1 VVSNHHPPPQNT
13 IVISVAFCILP
24 VATKDGELF
33 GMAQVGQ
40 TLTKEQSK
48 AGWKRL
54 TTKQQK
60 FLDNF
65 MYKDMTQTASAR
77 DAGYSN
83 PSVDAVRLLR
93 NPVVQERYQEM
104 RMEANARFGV
114 TVEKSVRD
122 LKKMRDDAWN
132 NGKIGE
138 AIRAEELR
146 LKATGLLVNKQHI
159 MHEDMNGLNRDQII
173 EKLEEFKKLAEGRMR
188 NVTPETDVRV
198 EIVDNSED
206 SDNLPENP
214 VSG

>member
-1 VVSNHHPPPQNT
+1 MSKV
-13 IVISVAFCILP
+13 
-24 VATKDGELF
+24 GE
-33 GMAQVGQ
+33 

-54 TTKQQK
+54 TAKQQR

-65 MYKDMTQTASAR
+65 MYRDMTQTASAR
-77 DAGYSN
+77 EAGYSN
-83 PSVDAVRLLR
+83 PTVDAVRLLR

-122 LKKMRDDAWN
+122 LLKMRNEAWE

-159 MHEDMNGLNRDQII
+159 MHEDMNGLNREQIL
-173 EKLEEFKKLAEGRMR
+173 EKLEEFQKLAQGRMR
-188 NVTPETDVRV
+188 NVTPAEDVRV
-198 EIVDNSED
+198 KIVDSSKEMGD
-206 SDNLPENP
+206 S
-214 VSG
+214 GK

>member
-1 VVSNHHPPPQNT
+1 MVQ
-13 IVISVAFCILP
+13 VA
-24 VATKDGELF
+24 
-33 GMAQVGQ
+33 Q
-40 TLTKEQSK
+40 TLTKEQTK

-54 TTKQQK
+54 TEKQQK

-65 MYKDMTQTASAR
+65 MYKDMIQTASAR

-83 PSVDAVRLLR
+83 PTVDAVRLLR

-122 LKKMRDDAWN
+122 LKKMRDDAWQS
-132 NGKIGE
+132 GRIGE

-173 EKLEEFKKLAEGRMR
+173 EKLEEFRKLAQNRMK
-188 NVTPETDVRV
+188 NVTPDKNVRNTIADDSV
-198 EIVDNSED
+198 D
-206 SDNLPENP
+206 SDIPGNNP
-214 VSG
+214 VSETKRPESS